1 LSSEIGRIVVLPEVR
16 ERLVSLGMQP
26 LISTPEQ
33 FAALMAEDLAKSSAV
48 IKTANITL
56 E

>member
-1 LSSEIGRIVVLPEVR
+1 VALPDIR

-33 FAALMAEDLAKSSAV
+33 FTALMADDLAKSSAV
-48 IKTANITL
+48 IKTANIGL